1 MNLSP
6 VLPKTPV
13 RTPQTGTSSKT
24 LQLTP
29 IWEAVVKSH
38 RIPSDVNEN
47 SVFQEISS
55 RLGDLEWP
63 VRQHAFRVLYDLI
76 PIVSKDRLDE
86 RIIQNDIL
94 NKLTVNLGHPAP
106 GVRKVAME
114 TIRQYLKQTL
124 YSEKMLECFVLHG
137 VKEDSSET
145 DEVGIIRENV
155 ILGTIVSLV
164 DILKPFILPEN
175 GGYSVSQPFLNK
187 IVTIL
192 SEKMKSP
199 IYQEKCA
206 ETLWKIRDMVGETRF
221 LRSLDNLSD
230 KTIVD
235 LIRLRQTHDKLVLGE
250 PISYPKRI
258 YSESQDSDHSFEMEL
273 ENSITTYHNCRMIGK
288 DNNSNV
294 SDWLMDRKMK
304 TFKNIEESTEEY
316 SDGTDTDTYTKE
328 TGTDQEASAGP
339 NQHEIKTEAGECN
352 PEEKPKEPSNPP
364 DEHAEAPSSP
374 RVVLETEIQFSEDK
388 AIKMTIVE
396 DEKDSA
402 VNENEI
408 DLFPAAEKNS
418 RESSAERRFVT
429 EDGDLIMKIL
439 HNNESEDF
447 QEERKRTP
455 RRVRFGGEVIKLRT
469 PDSDETEAAVRPG
482 EEDAE
487 KEEVAARPTTA
498 HGKTDGRTKPDITVT
513 PVRTQKPKANK
524 PVVHDS
530 KVPSQSHIPLPI
542 APATKSPRS
551 REPSPSKKSSRVPAA
566 QKEISE
572 GSENEVPEPL
582 RSPDSTTEEEQ
593 DDDSNNWKW
602 SEYGLIS
609 ERLLSDLKNQV
620 RSRCLSYG
628 IFSLAI
634 RRFRCHLFKVIEKL
648 IAASRV
654 VTDSLNTTDVH
665 FT

>member
-6 VLPKTPV
+6 ALPKTPV
-13 RTPQTGTSSKT
+13 RTPQTGTSNKA

-29 IWEAVVKSH
+29 IWEAVVKNH

-124 YSEKMLECFVLHG
+124 YSEKMLESFVLNG
-137 VKEDSSET
+137 VKEEDLSET
-145 DEVGIIRENV
+145 GEVGIIRENV
-155 ILGTIVSLV
+155 VLGTIVSLV
-164 DILKPFILPEN
+164 EILKPFIFPEN

-187 IVTIL
+187 VVEIL

-230 KTIVD
+230 RTVVD
-235 LIRLRQTHDKLVLGE
+235 LIRLRQMHDKLVLGE
-250 PISYPKRI
+250 PVSYPKRI
-258 YSESQDSDHSFEMEL
+258 YCEPQDSDQSFEMEL
-273 ENSITTYHNCRMIGK
+273 ENSITTYHNYRMIGK

-294 SDWLMDRKMK
+294 SDWLTDGKISAY
-304 TFKNIEESTEEY
+304 KNVEESTDY

-328 TGTDQEASAGP
+328 TATDRECPVDRSQRENTG
-339 NQHEIKTEAGECN
+339 AGES
-352 PEEKPKEPSNPP
+352 ESDEKPKEILKVPG
-364 DEHAEAPSSP
+364 ERVEAPSSP

-396 DEKDSA
+396 DEKDST

-408 DLFPAAEKNS
+408 DLFPTEAKSS

-439 HNNESEDF
+439 HNNENEDF
-447 QEERKRTP
+447 QEEERKRTP

-469 PDSDETEAAVRPG
+469 PDSDETDVSVQR
-482 EEDAE
+482 EEGTE
-487 KEEVAARPTTA
+487 KKKETPTRPTAA
-498 HGKTDGRTKPDITVT
+498 HGKPDSHTKPDIKSTSA
-513 PVRTQKPKANK
+513 RTEKPKADK
-524 PVVHDS
+524 LVVHDS
-530 KVPSQSHIPLPI
+530 KASGQSHIPLPI
-542 APATKSPRS
+542 SPATKSPRS
-551 REPSPSKKSSRVPAA
+551 REPSPGKRSSTMPTA
-566 QKEISE
+566 QKEKSE
-572 GSENEVPEPL
+572 GSDGEVPESL
-582 RSPDSTTEEEQ
+582 KSPDSTTEEEPE
-593 DDDSNNWKW
+593 DDASIWKW
-602 SEYGLIS
+602 SEFGLVG
-609 ERLLSDLKNQV
+609 ERLISDLKNEV
-620 RSRCLSYG
+620 RSLG
-628 IFSLAI
+628 
-634 RRFRCHLFKVIEKL
+634 
-648 IAASRV
+648 
-654 VTDSLNTTDVH
+654 NTTDENVYLCG
-665 FT
+665 